1 MVRKVSTKKAS
12 RSASWAILQGPKIRT
27 GRLKNRIPV
36 QLKAG
41 QRLTITP
48 RDIAGT
54 STLIATTFPTLAE
67 NLEPGARILLSD
79 GLIELRVV
87 AMHGQDTE
95 CEVVNGGMLGEHK
108 GINLP
113 GIPVRVPSLTA
124 KDEEDLEFAI
134 HNGVD
139 AIAVSFVR
147 TAEDIRL
154 VRHRVAAM
162 GAETWIIAKLEKPQA
177 IQHLESILEAADG
190 VMVARGDLGVE
201 MPPEKVPAI
210 QKHVIRRA
218 GDYRKPVITATQML
232 ESMIENPRPT
242 RAEASDV
249 ANAIYDGTDAVMLSA
264 ETAAGKYP
272 VEAVKMMAKI
282 VLETE
287 SQEPLPRVSERGQ
300 PGHVRLSV
308 AETICESMAHAAEDL
323 DISAIAVFT
332 ETGTTAR
339 QLSKYRP
346 KSPIFGLSSVERV
359 IHRMTLLWGVHPIL
373 CNKLATAEQM
383 VETAERLLEAGG
395 HVQPRQILGIVA
407 GTRTKSGSTNFLRLH
422 VLGDTP
428 VGGDLGARRCAGPSP
443 RQTARQVQTALPR
456 RVRPAGKRS
465 GGLIVS
471 QACPM
476 NLARRFPHFCCGRCR
491 ERAVGL
497 AFGLQPI
504 GIVAR
509 SALGTVNWFRSS
521 LPRPVVR
528 RLRRPHADSLL
539 TLVEGKTPW
548 AASTY
553 LPIRWPTR
561 SPPARSS
568 TGRLRWSRSC
578 WRTRSTPARPAS

>member
-1 MVRKVSTKKAS
+1 MSFTLMEPSYSLPTDQRRRAKIVATLGPSCNHEPVFRELVRAGLDVARLNFSHGTQAEKLKLIEMVRKVSSEEGKP
-12 RSASWAILQGPKIRT
+12 ICILGDLQGPKIRT

-54 STLIATTFPTLAE
+54 ATLIATTFPTLAE
-67 NLEPGARILLSD
+67 NLEAGARILLSD
-79 GLIELRVV
+79 GLIELYVV
-87 AMHGQDTE
+87 AVHGQDTE
-95 CEVVNGGMLGEHK
+95 CEVINGGMLGEHK

-134 HNGVD
+134 HHGVD

-154 VRHRVAAM
+154 VRHRVASM
-162 GAETWIIAKLEKPQA
+162 GAETLIIAKLEKPQA

-282 VLETE
+282 VSETE
-287 SQEPLPRVSERGQ
+287 SNLRDTDHWDIPHNR
-300 PGHVRLSV
+300 VRLSI
-308 AETICESMAHAAEDL
+308 AETICESAAHAAEDL
-323 DISAIAVFT
+323 DVSAIAVFT
-332 ETGTTAR
+332 ESGTTAR

-346 KSPIFGLSSVERV
+346 KPPIYALSSIDAV
-359 IHRMTLLWGVHPIL
+359 IHRMGMLWGVHPIK
-373 CNKLATAEQM
+373 CPKLLTAEQM
-383 VETAERLLEAGG
+383 VDHAENTLEQGG
-395 HVQPRQILGIVA
+395 YVKPKEILGIVA
-407 GTRTKSGSTNFLRLH
+407 GTQTRSGSTNFLRLH
-422 VLGDTP
+422 VLG
-428 VGGDLGARRCAGPSP
+428 
-443 RQTARQVQTALPR
+443 
-456 RVRPAGKRS
+456 
-465 GGLIVS
+465 
-471 QACPM
+471 
-476 NLARRFPHFCCGRCR
+476 
-491 ERAVGL
+491 
-497 AFGLQPI
+497 
-504 GIVAR
+504 
-509 SALGTVNWFRSS
+509 
-521 LPRPVVR
+521 
-528 RLRRPHADSLL
+528 
-539 TLVEGKTPW
+539 
-548 AASTY
+548 
-553 LPIRWPTR
+553 
-561 SPPARSS
+561 
-568 TGRLRWSRSC
+568 
-578 WRTRSTPARPAS
+578 